1 MSVIFAGAAPYEFV
15 NVAALVTTGATFD
28 PTHVEGAISKQG
40 ETDHAAARLFKTTTA
55 QEVWLHA
62 KMLFGATLPVAAGV
76 SNRVLSFHDANLNRL
91 GGLACSWPMFSIVS
105 GGTTVDITSLVTRNL
120 LCDVDLHMFQSGSL
134 RVVEL
139 YINGNFV
146 AKARSSIAWV
156 PPDQIIMGGMVNSA
170 NYFSEIIVTE
180 GNAPTIGMRLHSKRP
195 DPALPGLNTFD
206 AGYWG
211 ALANGTLTDGVVTTE
226 DGARLTGGFMPYTGP
241 AVPLGIRGIVQSARY
256 LKNGTLLNLKGQLRI
271 EDVNYDNPDQEYDD
285 GARLLSIWNENP
297 ATEAPFTVSDF
308 AGMQGGFYTTL

>member
-28 PTHVEGAISKQG
+28 PTHVEGSISKTND
-40 ETDHAAARLFKTTTA
+40 TDHASARLFKATTQ

-62 KMLFGATLPVAAGV
+62 KVLFGTSLPGGGS
-76 SNRVLSFHDANLNRL
+76 SNRVLAFHDANLNRL
-91 GGLACSWPMFSIVS
+91 GGISCSWNALNIVS
-105 GGTTVDITSLVTRNL
+105 GNTSVDITSLVTRNL
-120 LCDVDLHMFQSGSL
+120 LCDLDIHMFQSGSV

-146 AKARSSIAWV
+146 AQARATTAWV
-156 PPDQIIMGGMVNSA
+156 VPDQVMMGGMVNSA
-170 NYFSEIIVTE
+170 NFFSELIVTE

-211 ALANGTLTDGVVTTE
+211 ALANGSLTDGVVTTE

-241 AVPLGIRGIVQSARY
+241 AMPLGIRGIVQSARY
-256 LKNGTLLNLKGQLRI
+256 LKNGTLLNLKGSLRI
-271 EDVNYDNPDQEYDD
+271 EDVNYDTPDQQYDD

-308 AGMQGGFYTTL
+308 AGLQGGFYTSL